1 MTRRN
6 FSLQKEND
14 YIFQLCFVKCC
25 TFVTEGYHELL
36 SLLNR
41 LVRSHFIMVRVYIIR
56 TSWEHNQRKSKC
68 SELGVLSP
76 SEGDL
81 GGRVSLRKFL
91 GPKEYLDWFNNTGK
105 TLSYSIQ
112 CKNLLKY
119 KLGCSWPF
127 YYVYTINFYILYCHI
142 IKECRCLKNANH
154 QLERNEWLL
163 ISAFQQGLQQ
173 KIVFVLT
180 QENVFW

>member
-112 CKNLLKY
+112 YKNLLKY
-119 KLGCSWPF
+119 KLGCS
-127 YYVYTINFYILYCHI
+127 
-142 IKECRCLKNANH
+142 
-154 QLERNEWLL
+154 
-163 ISAFQQGLQQ
+163 
-173 KIVFVLT
+173 
-180 QENVFW
+180 

>member
-1 MTRRN
+1 MARRN
-6 FSLQKEND
+6 FLLQKEND
-14 YIFQLCFVKCC
+14 YIFQLCFLKCC

-41 LVRSHFIMVRVYIIR
+41 LVRSHFNVVRIYIVR
-56 TSWEHNQRKSKC
+56 TSWEHNQRKRKC

-81 GGRVSLRKFL
+81 GGRVPLRKFL
-91 GPKEYLDWFNNTGK
+91 GPKEYLDWFNNKGK

-119 KLGCSWPF
+119 KLGCS
-127 YYVYTINFYILYCHI
+127 
-142 IKECRCLKNANH
+142 
-154 QLERNEWLL
+154 
-163 ISAFQQGLQQ
+163 
-173 KIVFVLT
+173 
-180 QENVFW
+180 